1 MSNAWR
7 YATGLMLLLVG
18 CTRWQVQEASPE
30 LVVAS
35 EPSRAFLVKRTDGS
49 QVQVREARIVSD
61 SLVGVELDDPSEPV
75 VSKRVAIPVADIKSL
90 AVREADGVATT
101 VLLTVSLT
109 LLVVGML
116 LGLAVQGD

>member
-18 CTRWQVQEASPE
+18 CTRWQVQEASPAS
-30 LVVAS
+30 VVAS

-61 SLVGVELDDPSEPV
+61 SLVGVELDDPSGPV

-101 VLLTVSLT
+101 VLVTVSLT